1 MPKKTGGGKRHN
13 RSELYEA
20 WNRKLSHWWRYYNGD
35 YLGSVLKEPLITLT
49 HAETVLGQWQPDRR
63 TLSISAMHIERDPWI
78 QVMETLRHEMAH
90 QYVTEVL
97 KESDQRPHGHAFQRA
112 CHKLRCSS
120 APRLPRDGPDADGP
134 YAHGCPSQITPVPE
148 DPRILRIIKKTL
160 SMAASPNEHEAQVA
174 VNKARS
180 LLLQY
185 NVDLV
190 ELDRE
195 RHFGN
200 RRLGPIK
207 GRRASYELWLAL
219 LLQDFFFVEVLW
231 VFDYDAARDRSGTV
245 LQIHG
250 TPTNLEMAEYTREYL
265 VELVERLWRR
275 YARERSLPNN
285 RERQRY
291 YAGVL
296 EGFYRKLQQREK
308 AAKMRLATVNDESLP
323 SEDGAWA
330 GGAQSLVWHGDGKL
344 HDYFRYL
351 NPHVR
356 TRRGRGVAA
365 NEVYSHGVA
374 EGHRVNIH
382 KPLGSECGGF
392 GGYLLGAATIDTS

>member
-1 MPKKTGGGKRHN
+1 MPEKTGRGKRQN

-20 WNRKLSHWWRYYNGD
+20 WNRKLSHWWRYYNDD

-63 TLSISAMHIERDPWI
+63 TLSISAAHIERDPWI

-90 QYVTEVL
+90 QYVSEVL
-97 KESDQRPHGHAFQRA
+97 REETQRPHGHAFQAA
-112 CHKLRCSS
+112 CHKLRCNPAPGMQQNWIAGPNGTESHISS
-120 APRLPRDGPDADGP
+120 GPD
-134 YAHGCPSQITPVPE
+134 
-148 DPRILRIIKKTL
+148 DPRILRVIKKTL

-195 RHFGN
+195 RHFEN

-250 TPTNLEMAEYTREYL
+250 TPTNLEMAEYTHAYL
-265 VELVERLWRR
+265 VELVERLWRQ

-296 EGFYRKLQQREK
+296 EGFYRKLQQREE
-308 AAKMRLATVNDESLP
+308 AAKMRSATVKDESLP
-323 SEDGAWA
+323 SGDGA
-330 GGAQSLVWHGDGKL
+330 GGPQSLVWHGDEKL

-382 KPLGSECGGF
+382 KPLGNEGGGF
-392 GGYLLGAATIDTS
+392 GGYLPGAATADTP